1 MIKNTFR
8 TERFLTF
15 DRKTFIIKMGQIK
28 TILTNGR
35 MESQNYEM
43 VFTKEKWQV
52 LHTPKIQ
59 VIEKYRLP
67 IQ

>member
-1 MIKNTFR
+1 MLLKMIKNTFR

-43 VFTKEKWQV
+43 VFTKEK
-52 LHTPKIQ
+52 
-59 VIEKYRLP
+59 
-67 IQ
+67 